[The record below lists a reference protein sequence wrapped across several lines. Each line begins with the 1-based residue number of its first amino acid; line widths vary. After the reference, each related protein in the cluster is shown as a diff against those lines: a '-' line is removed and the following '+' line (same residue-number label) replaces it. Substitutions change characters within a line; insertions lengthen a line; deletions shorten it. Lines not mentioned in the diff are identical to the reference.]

1 MVLFMEYISTAISSD
16 VFFSAVLFIT
26 FCRINHY
33 GFFSFLI
40 MFSLIS
46 TFLVLGICINEICKM
61 PLNETKY
68 VYMLIFGSLF

>member
-16 VFFSAVLFIT
+16 VFFFSRPFHYILSY
-26 FCRINHY
+26 HY

-68 VYMLIFGSLF
+68 VYMLIFGS